1 MTQQAQS
8 FWLEHLQCANHYN
21 RWIVSQIFPYLGNEI
36 LEVGCG
42 NGNFTELLA
51 QTGAHLTA
59 IDVNET
65 YVNAAVNRLQA
76 RPNVEILVADA
87 TQIAWARSSWARLPW
102 AQQDSSETK
111 SSEAK
116 SFDTI
121 ILLDVLEHIEEDV
134 KLLHH
139 LSHGLRS
146 GGRLIIKV
154 PALDWLYSPM
164 DQAIGH
170 YRRYTRK
177 TLSETLRQAGCSD
190 FSEPIVW
197 YFNAAGIPGWWL
209 NGRVLQHTTPPSQQ
223 IGWFDQAVPV
233 LKAIESRLSMPI
245 GLSLF
250 AVAKKV

>member
-8 FWLEHLQCANHYN
+8 FWLEHLQFANHYN
-21 RWIVSQIFPYLGNEI
+21 RWIVAQILPYLGDEI

-51 QTGAHLTA
+51 QTGVYLTA

-65 YVNAAVNRLQA
+65 YVNAAVNRLQERA
-76 RPNVEILVADA
+76 NVEILVADA
-87 TQIAWARSSWARLPW
+87 TQINW
-102 AQQDSSETK
+102 AQFPSMRSQNQLE
-111 SSEAK
+111 K

-121 ILLDVLEHIEEDV
+121 VLLDVLEHVEEDA
-134 KLLHH
+134 KLLQH
-139 LSHGLRS
+139 LSQGLRS
-146 GGRLIIKV
+146 GGRLILKV
-154 PALDWLYSPM
+154 PALNWLYSPM

-177 TLSETLRQAGCSD
+177 TLSETLKQASCSGSAD
-190 FSEPIVW
+190 FSELIVW

-209 NGRVLQHTTPPSQQ
+209 NGRLLQRTTPPSEQ
-223 IGWFDQAVPV
+223 IGWFDRVVPI
-233 LKAIESRLSMPI
+233 LEAIESRIPTPI

-250 AVAKKV
+250 AVAKKS